1 MIFTDEKALIN
12 RVNEQVSITSLLRRL
27 DTFVPHDIQGSVKI
41 YCPFGQMHPD
51 GGMSQAMR
59 VYPGTNTCFCVAENL
74 QMTPVKL
81 WALAKD
87 LSNYDAALDLSGEL
101 QREEEIQE
109 ELKPDKAALAAA
121 LNTYCNRV
129 ITDWEERQFD
139 DRELANTYSSCLSLL
154 TYVEDDP
161 SAERWLQTCK
171 IAMQKKGS
179 LYETTHKQA
188 T

>member
-1 MIFTDEKALIN
+1 MFTDEKALIN
-12 RVNEQVSITSLLRRL
+12 RVNNQVSITSLLRRL
-27 DTFVPHDIQGSVKI
+27 NVYVPNEVYGSTKI

-51 GGMSQAMR
+51 GGISKAMR
-59 VYPGTNTCFCVAENL
+59 VYPATNSCFCFAENL
-74 QMTPVKL
+74 HLSPVKL
-81 WALAKD
+81 WAMAED
-87 LSNYDAALDLSGEL
+87 LSQYDAALDLSGEL
-101 QREEEIQE
+101 QREEETE
-109 ELKPDKAALAAA
+109 EETKPDKAALAAA